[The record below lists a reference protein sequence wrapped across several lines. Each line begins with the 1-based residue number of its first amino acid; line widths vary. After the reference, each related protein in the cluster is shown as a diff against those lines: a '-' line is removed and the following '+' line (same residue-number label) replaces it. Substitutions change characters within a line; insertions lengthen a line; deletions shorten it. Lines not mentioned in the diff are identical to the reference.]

1 MVFDL
6 FQDLDGFSLDEY
18 KPFSD
23 VSTSLEK
30 VAQFLS
36 EALARQNKRFKKID
50 SETYELIHSDQPNQ
64 PQKRFTLKRENATNN
79 EQLDLLG
86 LDTPLCNKNLSIG
99 AIVPKKT

>member
-36 EALARQNKRFKKID
+36 EALAGQNKRFKK
-50 SETYELIHSDQPNQ
+50 N
-64 PQKRFTLKRENATNN
+64 
-79 EQLDLLG
+79 
-86 LDTPLCNKNLSIG
+86 
-99 AIVPKKT
+99 